1 MAQSMALRHF
11 CLEFLMR
18 RILPFIFVLISAPAF
33 AQTGLGGIIDT
44 EHQFAQKT
52 KDTNYAEGF
61 LAYADRNAVWFNPNP
76 RNAFNELTEMANAPD
91 AKNPSALRWY
101 PNYIGVSS
109 SDDFGFDLGAY
120 YIENTDKSG
129 LFFTIW
135 QKDDQGKWH
144 YTLDTGAASFNNIAQ
159 MPKDNAYSNLE
170 IAQKPPS
177 KNIFDFDEKINAQ
190 LSISNAKDVFVNYAN
205 DKTII
210 LTENMVPSNFGG
222 DKNALIASR
231 PFGDWEFSG
240 VQMSSTRDLIAT
252 FGNVKNAEKP
262 LGEYVRLW
270 QWQGQ
275 NYQLIIDIYKPR
287 KE

>member
-33 AQTGLGGIIDT
+33 AQTGFGGIIDT

-61 LAYADRNAVWFNPNP
+61 LSYADRNAVWFNPNP

-159 MPKDNAYSNLE
+159 MPKDNVYSNLE

-190 LSISNAKDVFVNYAN
+190 LSISNAKDVFANYAN

-275 NYQLIIDIYKPR
+275 KYQLIIDIYKPR

>member
-1 MAQSMALRHF
+1 
-11 CLEFLMR
+11 
-18 RILPFIFVLISAPAF
+18 
-33 AQTGLGGIIDT
+33 
-44 EHQFAQKT
+44 
-52 KDTNYAEGF
+52 
-61 LAYADRNAVWFNPNP
+61 
-76 RNAFNELTEMANAPD
+76 
-91 AKNPSALRWY
+91 
-101 PNYIGVSS
+101 
-109 SDDFGFDLGAY
+109 
-120 YIENTDKSG
+120 
-129 LFFTIW
+129 
-135 QKDDQGKWH
+135 
-144 YTLDTGAASFNNIAQ
+144 
-159 MPKDNAYSNLE
+159 MPKDNVYSNLE

-190 LSISNAKDVFVNYAN
+190 LSISNAKDVFANYAN

-240 VQMSSTRDLIAT
+240 VQMSSARDLIAT

-270 QWQGQ
+270 HWQGQ
-275 NYQLIIDIYKPR
+275 KYQLIIDNYKQR